1 MAFLVVPLF
10 SSVYCYLKNPNKYR
24 RFEKQSNL
32 DSVMNKTSEML
43 NSFQDTFCDQSASLY
58 PDGFFFV
65 CGCVCGGSSPSPATK
80 QLTLKISIVALS

>member
-58 PDGFFFV
+58 PDGFFLCVGV
-65 CGCVCGGSSPSPATK
+65 CVGARHPHPLQSS
-80 QLTLKISIVALS
+80 

>member
-10 SSVYCYLKNPNKYR
+10 SSVYCYLKKYR

-58 PDGFFFV
+58 PDGFFFCVWV
-65 CGCVCGGSSPSPATK
+65 CVWGLVT
-80 QLTLKISIVALS
+80 LTRYKAANIEN